1 MDNLI
6 QFINE
11 LKHET
16 LLVIDNRVLLGVLLA
31 FLIGATITDMRKMK
45 IYDWFNGLFL
55 AVRIAFIFIPMYTFK
70 FELTHLIGGVV
81 GFVFLL
87 APAMALMHK
96 MGGDIKF
103 MTVLGTFLGW
113 HLTIV
118 FLLIACLYNLI
129 YAMTSVYI
137 LKRAKSSVLIPFAP
151 FFLLSFTTI
160 TTLTMG
166 GIISLL

>member
-6 QFINE
+6 QFIDGI
-11 LKHET
+11 KHEALMVADNKI
-16 LLVIDNRVLLGVLLA
+16 LLMVLFA

-45 IYDWFNGLFL
+45 IYDWFNGVFL
-55 AVRIAFIFIPMYTFK
+55 VVRIAFIFIPVFSLK
-70 FELTHLIGGVV
+70 FELTHLVGGVL
-81 GFVFLL
+81 GFLFLL

-103 MTVLGTFLGW
+103 MAVLGTYLGG

-118 FLLIACLYNLI
+118 FLIIACVYNLI

-151 FFLLSFTTI
+151 FFLLSFITI
-160 TTLTMG
+160 TV
-166 GIISLL
+166 ISLSVL